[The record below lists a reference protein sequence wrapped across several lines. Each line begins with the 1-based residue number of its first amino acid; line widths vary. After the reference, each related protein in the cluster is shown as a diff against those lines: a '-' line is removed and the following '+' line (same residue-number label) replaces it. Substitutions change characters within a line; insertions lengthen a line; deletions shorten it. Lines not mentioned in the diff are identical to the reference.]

1 MRRRYSALSVLCMLL
16 FGLINTG
23 KLDGA
28 SGGSVNVVNSAKK
41 VLKSAVSVFGAFSFD
56 PSDFQESR
64 ERKEQS

>member
-1 MRRRYSALSVLCMLL
+1 MPL
-16 FGLINTG
+16 
-23 KLDGA
+23 
-28 SGGSVNVVNSAKK
+28 GGSVNDVNSAKK